1 MYYVGVDI
9 AKSFHVASV
18 IDDLGVIRVE
28 AFSFNNNLQG
38 FSILLDALSP
48 YSKEELIIGL
58 ESTAHYGEVFAQ
70 FFFKHGF
77 KVAIVNPLQTSAIR
91 KAGIRKTKTD
101 KIDSFNVAK
110 SLMFYGYTPLKK
122 IDIDHLK
129 LKSLAKTRR
138 KLLKQQ
144 TTAKI
149 QLVAYVDQIFPE
161 LAKFFKNNLHI
172 KTVQEL
178 ILQHSSPSKISNIHL
193 TKLSNLLIKASR
205 GRYTKEDA
213 KLLKILAKESVGL
226 DDSILELQIQMT
238 IQQIRLFSSQID
250 EVEKQSKEIL
260 EKLDSIILTV
270 PGISY
275 NAATAILGILGD
287 FKQFSSP
294 KKIVAFAGLDPK
306 VYESG
311 NFKASSTRMSKRGN
325 SLLRYHL
332 IYTAYNLSLRNKT
345 FKEYYNLK
353 REQGKSH
360 YNALGH
366 VANKVIRVL
375 YKIMTEDIPFNLS

>member
-18 IDDLGVIRVE
+18 IEDTGSIIVE
-28 AFSFNNNLQG
+28 PFSFENNLQG
-38 FSILLDALSP
+38 FTKLLDILSS
-48 YSKEELIIGL
+48 YSKEELLIGL

-101 KIDSFNVAK
+101 KIDSFIIAK
-110 SLMFYGYTPLKK
+110 SLMFNGYQTLEKL
-122 IDIDHLK
+122 DIDHLK

-178 ILQHSSPSKISNIHL
+178 LLHYSSPSKVSQVHL
-193 TKLSNLLIKASR
+193 TKLSNLLVNASH
-205 GRYTKEDA
+205 GRYSKEDA
-213 KLLKILAKESVGL
+213 KRLKALASNSVGL
-226 DDSILELQIQMT
+226 DDPILEMQIQMT
-238 IQQIRLFSSQID
+238 IQQIRMFSEQIK

-260 EKLDSIILTV
+260 DKINSVITSI
-270 PGISY
+270 PGISI
-275 NAATAILGILGD
+275 NAATAILGIYGN
-287 FKQFSSP
+287 FNNFNSP
-294 KKIVAFAGLDPK
+294 DKLVAFAGLDPK
-306 VYESG
+306 IYESG
-311 NFKASSTRMSKRGN
+311 NFKARTTRMSKRGN

-332 IYTAYNLSLRNKT
+332 IYTAFNLTLNNKT
-345 FKEYYNLK
+345 FKEYYDKK
-353 REQGKSH
+353 RNEGKSH

-366 VANKVIRVL
+366 VANKLIRVL
-375 YKIMTEDIPFNLS
+375 HKLMKDNIKFNLP

>member
-1 MYYVGVDI
+1 MYYVGIDI

-18 IDDLGVIRVE
+18 IDDSGIICIE
-28 AFSFNNNLQG
+28 AFSFDNNLQG
-38 FSILLDALSP
+38 FTKLLDILST
-48 YSKEELIIGL
+48 YSKEELLIGL

-178 ILQHSSPSKISNIHL
+178 LLQHSSPSKISNIHL

-260 EKLDSIILTV
+260 EKLDSVILTV

-275 NAATAILGILGD
+275 NAATAILGIIGD
-287 FKQFSSP
+287 FKRFSSP
-294 KKIVAFAGLDPK
+294 KKLIAFAGLDPK

-311 NFKASSTRMSKRGN
+311 NFKANSTRMSKRGN

-332 IYTAYNLSLRNKT
+332 VYTAHNLALHNKT
-345 FKEYYNLK
+345 FKEYYDLK

-366 VANKVIRVL
+366 VANKVIRIL
-375 YKIMTEDIPFNLS
+375 YKIMTENIPFNLT